1 MTKVPEL
8 KAQDRVGEYEYF
20 LLQWFITKTWNFVSI
35 SHCFKSTT
43 NIIFLI
49 IFIFENIFAQWD

>member
-20 LLQWFITKTWNFVSI
+20 LLQWFIIKTWNFVSI

-43 NIIFLI
+43 NIIF
-49 IFIFENIFAQWD
+49 